1 LTNFALYTS
10 EYFGDNQAEE
20 YDEDDELKKHKELI
34 ILLESVRYCKTNTKD
49 RIRYTKLKRNS
60 NDRLANLTGGKD
72 TDFGG
77 SFEHYIRKFEGEYD
91 GFKGLVERIKDDSKT
106 FIIPDIGKIGSLFD
120 KFKLKRVLE
129 QNAAKPIF
137 IEYDDSVSPLFS
149 TFFSTDIPRE
159 GKVVHLIHP
168 PGVYIARYYY
178 KDGHPVFLQQKRPDE
193 PGFCFSGYNDPYPFY
208 TKTNYLYKKDI
219 SKDETVFASDKWNIS
234 ASVPNG
240 YRNLD
245 GESLHRLLKVGK
257 KIASIDRA
265 KPFKLTIEYQGD
277 SSEIE

>member
-1 LTNFALYTS
+1 MTNFALYTS
-10 EYFGDNQAEE
+10 EDKDNQAEE

-49 RIRYTKLKRNS
+49 RIRYAELKRNS

-77 SFEHYIRKFEGEYD
+77 SFEHYIRKFEGDYN
-91 GFKGLVERIKDDSKT
+91 GFKGLVERLKDNGKT
-106 FIIPDIGKIGSLFD
+106 FIIPDIGKIGRLFD
-120 KFKLKRVLE
+120 KFKSKRVLE

-149 TFFSTDIPRE
+149 TDNPQE
-159 GKVVHLIHP
+159 GKLMHLIHP
-168 PGVYIARYYY
+168 PGVYLARYYY
-178 KDGHPVFLQQKRPDE
+178 KDGHPVFLSQVRPNE
-193 PGFCFSGYNDPYPFY
+193 SGFGFSNRIDPYPFY
-208 TKTNYLYKKDI
+208 KKTNYLYKKDI
-219 SKDETVFASDKWNIS
+219 SKDETVFASDKWSIS
-234 ASVPNG
+234 ASVPGG

-245 GESLHRLLKVGK
+245 DDSLHRLLKVGK
-257 KIASIDRA
+257 KIASNDRA
-265 KPFKLTIEYQGD
+265 KPFKITIEYQGD